1 MKCRRK
7 NKAGRPCSAPAVG
20 NTKRCVMHSGRAAEL
35 GSKGGRRRT
44 KFNPKELLPFS
55 APKNATDVRDLLGQ
69 SMVDVRNGQLQP
81 AAAKAIC
88 DLASEFLKSLEVRA
102 IEEVAEPLEQERA
115 QARGVKNAPNGNQ
128 ESS

>member
-1 MKCRRK
+1 
-7 NKAGRPCSAPAVG
+7 
-20 NTKRCVMHSGRAAEL
+20 MHSGRAAEL

-44 KFNPKELLPFS
+44 KFNPGELMPFS
-55 APKNATDVRDLLGQ
+55 APKNAADVRDLLAQ

-81 AAAKAIC
+81 RAAKAIC
-88 DLASEFLKSLEVRA
+88 DLAIEFLKSLEVRA

-115 QARGVKNAPNGNQ
+115 QGRGVKNAP